1 MARSIV
7 VMCALVAMPSFG
19 VAEEMTDAELAA
31 LFESQR
37 DAIAAVEKGE
47 ADAPLGQSRGLA
59 AAVDLGATRGLKLV
73 AVESDET
80 ASQERG
86 VVVTSS
92 ASAMEATTEAAA
104 ATDAVATTEPAVA
117 TADEGTASVTYASF
131 APEYQINVRVTFDLD
146 SAALREEE
154 KPRLEQLCRVMR
166 SSDVEKF
173 RVVGHT
179 DATGSEEYNQRLS
192 RLRAEEVQRF
202 FVEECGIT
210 AERIEAIGVGERF
223 PFVADDP
230 EAGENRRVEFQALS

>member
-7 VMCALVAMPSFG
+7 VMCALVAMPSLG

-47 ADAPLGQSRGLA
+47 VESPLGQSRGLA
-59 AAVDLGATRGLKLV
+59 AAADLGATRGLKLV
-73 AVESDET
+73 AVEGDET

-92 ASAMEATTEAAA
+92 APAADATTEAAA
-104 ATDAVATTEPAVA
+104 ATDTAASTEPAVA
-117 TADEGTASVTYASF
+117 TADDGKASVTYASF

-146 SAALREEE
+146 SASLREEE

-202 FVEECGIT
+202 FVDECGIM